1 MKRARRRFELIG
13 PDADGSSAFDA
24 RISRLDAD
32 PGGLGSLGDGGVGLP
47 AAAGWVLVLRDISA
61 SKRAEGER
69 VRVLREQAARAE
81 AEAANRAKDRL
92 LATLS
97 HELRTPL
104 SPVLATVTAIL
115 ERPDTPEPMR
125 PVMEMIRR
133 NLNMEVRLIDD
144 LLDLTRVRGGKLHL
158 KREAVDAHELIHR
171 VAEIC
176 RDDVRAAGLHL
187 DLDLAARR
195 HDIDADP
202 IRLQQVLWNL
212 LKNAIKF
219 TPVGGTVTVPHP
231 RRRARQRGQRR
242 RPAGRKPGRRDV
254 DGRH

>member
-1 MKRARRRFELIG
+1 M
-13 PDADGSSAFDA
+13 
-24 RISRLDAD
+24 
-32 PGGLGSLGDGGVGLP
+32 
-47 AAAGWVLVLRDISA
+47 
-61 SKRAEGER
+61 
-69 VRVLREQAARAE
+69 LREQAARAE
-81 AEAANRAKDRL
+81 AEAANRAKDHL

-104 SPVLATVTAIL
+104 TPVLTTVTAIL

-144 LLDLTRVRGGKLHL
+144 LLDLTRDPRRQAASQARG
-158 KREAVDAHELIHR
+158 RRRARADPSR
-171 VAEIC
+171 R
-176 RDDVRAAGLHL
+176 RDLPRRPQRAGLHL

-202 IRLQQVLWNL
+202 IRLQQILWNL

-219 TPVGGTVTVPHP
+219 TPVGGTVTV
-231 RRRARQRGQRR
+231 RTRDGDREGN
-242 RPAGRKPGRRDV
+242 GDGRRDAARS
-254 DGRH
+254 DEC